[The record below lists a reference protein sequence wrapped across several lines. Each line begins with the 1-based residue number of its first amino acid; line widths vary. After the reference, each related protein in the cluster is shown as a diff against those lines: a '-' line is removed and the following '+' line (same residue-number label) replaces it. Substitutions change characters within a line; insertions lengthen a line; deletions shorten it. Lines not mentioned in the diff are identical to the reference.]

1 MSLEILAQGE
11 SRLCRAFN
19 KLPALAWTVDRE
31 LRFYSTLGTAFRDL
45 GLTLEA
51 SVGATLS
58 EFFGT
63 DDERSAPISAHMR
76 ALAGETV
83 YFEMQLGARFFRTYV
98 EPLHAEDGEIEGA
111 LGVALDATAERRA
124 SVALRRSEEKLAM
137 AQAAAHLGSWEHDL
151 NADTVTWSNELF
163 SLCGLK
169 SSEILP
175 TPELLWRF
183 IHEED
188 GERVRTA
195 FSTARADGEPFVVD
209 ARLRREDGTESW
221 VELRGR
227 FIFDREE
234 RPARVFGT
242 MLDITARKRAEADL
256 AHQAHYDP
264 LTELPNRKLLNERL
278 ARALARAQRV
288 GSRVA
293 VLYVDLDRFKAIN
306 DTLGHAAGD
315 AFLKVTAARIATV
328 VRESETVARYG
339 DDDFI
344 VIAVDLEGADD
355 AAHAAKALVE
365 AFERPFEIEGR
376 ELYSSVSVGISLFP
390 DDGRSAEQLI
400 RAAHAAHTRAKSGGG
415 NALHFYT
422 SSTHDRAVERLGLE
436 TELRHAFERD
446 EFRLH
451 YQPIIGAD
459 DSIVAVEALVRW
471 HHPTLG
477 LVYPD
482 RFISI
487 CEEIGLMVPLGQWIL
502 RAALAQAHLWRH
514 SGVGPVRVAVN
525 LSARQLLDA
534 ELTSTVRRAL
544 ADTAVPAE
552 LLDLEITE
560 SAVMHDVEGA
570 RRAVMGVKELGVG
583 FSLDDFGT
591 GYSSLAY
598 LKHFPVDALKI
609 DRMFVRDLPGDRE
622 DAAIVSA
629 VVALGHALGV
639 RVVAEGVETAVQA
652 ALVRDLGCDQQQGY
666 YYSKPLPPENL
677 EPFLRQRLIGASR
690 AAAAGD

>member
-1 MSLEILAQGE
+1 
-11 SRLCRAFN
+11 
-19 KLPALAWTVDRE
+19 
-31 LRFYSTLGTAFRDL
+31 
-45 GLTLEA
+45 
-51 SVGATLS
+51 
-58 EFFGT
+58 
-63 DDERSAPISAHMR
+63 
-76 ALAGETV
+76 
-83 YFEMQLGARFFRTYV
+83 
-98 EPLHAEDGEIEGA
+98 
-111 LGVALDATAERRA
+111 
-124 SVALRRSEEKLAM
+124 
-137 AQAAAHLGSWEHDL
+137 
-151 NADTVTWSNELF
+151 
-163 SLCGLK
+163 
-169 SSEILP
+169 
-175 TPELLWRF
+175 
-183 IHEED
+183 
-188 GERVRTA
+188 
-195 FSTARADGEPFVVD
+195 
-209 ARLRREDGTESW
+209 
-221 VELRGR
+221 LRGR

-315 AFLKVTAARIATV
+315 AFLKVTAARIATF
-328 VRESETVARYG
+328 VRESDTVARYG

-422 SSTHDRAVERLGLE
+422 ASTHDRAVERLGLE

-502 RAALAQAHLWRH
+502 RAALAQAHLWRR

-534 ELTSTVRRAL
+534 ALTSTVRRAL

-570 RRAVMGVKELGVG
+570 RRAVMEVKELGVG

-666 YYSKPLPPENL
+666 YYSKPVPPENL
-677 EPFLRQRLIGASR
+677 EPLLRQRLIGGPR
-690 AAAAGD
+690 AATGA